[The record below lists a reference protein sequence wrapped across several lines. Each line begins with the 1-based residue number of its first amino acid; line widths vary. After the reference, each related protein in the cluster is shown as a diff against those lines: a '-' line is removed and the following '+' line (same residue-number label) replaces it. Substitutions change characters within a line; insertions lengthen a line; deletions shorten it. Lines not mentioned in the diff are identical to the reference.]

1 MMSGTAIR
9 DSVCAVLVLAAFAI
23 GVTMCMHSAGCALL
37 RSPEAAEATYTAEH
51 LRCVDKSATL
61 AESHACRDAV
71 DKRWGITHTL
81 RDAGGDQ

>member
-1 MMSGTAIR
+1 MNGKPIGSALPPILGILALG
-9 DSVCAVLVLAAFAI
+9 AGLALV
-23 GVTMCMHSAGCALL
+23 VQHCTGCALL

-71 DKRWGITHTL
+71 DRRWGITHTL

>member
-1 MMSGTAIR
+1 VNGR
-9 DSVCAVLVLAAFAI
+9 AVHHALAGVGILCLLGAI
-23 GVTMCMHSAGCALL
+23 GILANTCLSGCGLL

-51 LRCVDKSATL
+51 LRCVDKSQTL

-81 RDAGGDQ
+81 RKDAGQ